1 MPPRT
6 APSKPKAVRPS
17 PKRDHLVEIAED
29 LFDRYGF
36 FGTGVDRLVQDS
48 GVARMTFYKHFPT
61 KNALVRKVLE
71 QRDDRQWAF
80 LTEAVDR
87 VSQHGLDPVLVA
99 FDALG
104 LWLTEDGA
112 QGCLLLRAVG
122 EFCNHDVAV
131 AGDAAFRKRRVGAW
145 FQDLLDRRGSQN
157 TESRSWDLALLM
169 EGAIALTPVVGG
181 AQAASQARHAAS
193 TLLAAWDTV
202 DGR

>member
-6 APSKPKAVRPS
+6 ATTKPKSTRPS
-17 PKRDHLVEIAED
+17 PKRDHLVNVAED

-36 FGTGVDRLVQDS
+36 FGTGVDRLVADS

-71 QRDDRQWAF
+71 QRDARQWAY
-80 LTEAVDR
+80 LDEAVER
-87 VSQHGLDPVLVA
+87 VSLHGVEPVLAA

-104 LWLTEDGA
+104 VWSSDEGA

-131 AGDAAFRKRRVGAW
+131 AGDAAFRKRRSGAW
-145 FQDLLDRRGSQN
+145 FQDLLEKRGTLQADV
-157 TESRSWDLALLM
+157 RCWDLALLW
-169 EGAIALTPVVGG
+169 EGAIALTPVMGG
-181 AQAASQARHAAS
+181 VQAAGQARHAAS
-193 TLLAAWDTV
+193 SLLAAWDTV
-202 DGR
+202 DER